1 MSYTDVNVSWQNTWA
16 LPTLQVMTYLL
27 LLRAFDTLKLLKLL
41 KQINRFSEQYWGFH
55 KALEP
60 TEMDLTITAQKN
72 ELRNNCWTTFQ
83 QENDF

>member
-1 MSYTDVNVSWQNTWA
+1 
-16 LPTLQVMTYLL
+16 MTYLL
-27 LLRAFDTLKLLKLL
+27 LLRAFDTLKLL

-60 TEMDLTITAQKN
+60 TEMDLTTMAQKN

-83 QENDF
+83 QENDFLKMKSSHFLSKDPIDSDVGR